1 MDLGLKGKRAVV
13 TAASKGLGRAIALR
27 LAEEGVEVAICARG
41 AETLERTKDDV
52 QKAGGR
58 VFSATA
64 DLADEKQIKDFI
76 AAAAK
81 QLGGIDILVNNAGGP
96 KPGKF
101 GDLSEADWGNA
112 FNLTF
117 MSVLRLCHE
126 VIPHMRKRGA
136 GKIINLSSLSV
147 RQPLEGLMSS
157 NSIRLAVMG
166 FAKSLADE
174 LAPEN
179 ITVNTVCPGFSLTDR
194 LKDYMAT
201 IAKRE
206 NSSVEDVMKGF
217 AARIPMRRLAEP
229 ENVADVVVFLASERA
244 GYLTGLCIP
253 VDGGTARAY

>member
-1 MDLGLKGKRAVV
+1 MNLGLEGKKAIV
-13 TAASKGLGRAIALR
+13 TAASRGLGRAVALQ
-27 LAEEGVEVAICARG
+27 LAEEGVELAICARG
-41 AETLERTKDDV
+41 PESLGRTKDDI
-52 QKAGGR
+52 QRAGGR

-64 DLADEKQIKDFI
+64 DLTDEKQIKDFV
-76 AAAAK
+76 AGSAQ
-81 QLGGIDILVNNAGGP
+81 QLGGVDILVNNAGGP

-101 GDLSEADWGNA
+101 ADLSEADWGSA

-126 VIPHMRKRGA
+126 VIPHMRKRGG

-147 RQPLEGLMSS
+147 RQPLEGLISS
-157 NSIRLAVMG
+157 NSIRLAVLG
-166 FAKSLADE
+166 FAKTLADE

-206 NSSVEDVMKGF
+206 NSSVDEVMKSF
-217 AARIPMRRLAEP
+217 AAKSPMRRLAEP
-229 ENVADVVVFLASERA
+229 QDVADVVVFLASERA
-244 GYLTGLCIP
+244 SYLTGLCIP
-253 VDGGTARAY
+253 VDGGASRTY

>member
-1 MDLGLKGKRAVV
+1 MDLGLKGKKAIV

-41 AETLERTKDDV
+41 AEGLERTKDDI

-58 VFSATA
+58 VFSATT
-64 DLADEKQIKDFI
+64 DLNDEKQIKDFI
-76 AAAAK
+76 AASAS

-101 GDLSEADWGNA
+101 GDLSEADWVSA

-126 VIPHMRKRGA
+126 VVSHMRKRG
-136 GKIINLSSLSV
+136 GGRIINLSSLSV

-157 NSIRLAVMG
+157 NSIRLAVLG

-206 NSSVEDVMKGF
+206 NSSVEEVMKGF

-229 ENVADVVVFLASERA
+229 ENIADVAVFLASERA

-253 VDGGTARAY
+253 VDGGAARAY